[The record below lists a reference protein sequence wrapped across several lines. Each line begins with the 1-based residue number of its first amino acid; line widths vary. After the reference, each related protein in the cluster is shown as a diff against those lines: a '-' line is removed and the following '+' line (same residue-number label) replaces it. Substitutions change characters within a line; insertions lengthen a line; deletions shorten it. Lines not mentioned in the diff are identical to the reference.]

1 VNIYF
6 VSLYLHGHTKN
17 KKWLIRAD
25 RSRVE
30 EVTKI
35 EKHHCF
41 SEVPRGSCLCEI
53 GKQWYF
59 CM

>member
-1 VNIYF
+1 MNADLVNIYF

-35 EKHHCF
+35 PLL
-41 SEVPRGSCLCEI
+41 S
-53 GKQWYF
+53 
-59 CM
+59 